1 MEHILD
7 FIYNTIKIIL
17 GVVAFTI
24 ELPVKIIS
32 IVVFLILFI
41 ILAPFAPWLNNC
53 TTPDFWDIWIEYNKK
68 PLRFVLLEW
77 VIKKY

>member
-7 FIYNTIKIIL
+7 FIYGIIKVII
-17 GVVAFTI
+17 GVVAFFI
-24 ELPVKIIS
+24 ELPIKVIS
-32 IVVFLILFI
+32 IVVFLALFV

-53 TTPDFWDIWIEYNKK
+53 TCPDWWDMWLEYNKK
-68 PLRFVLLEW
+68 PLYFALLEW